1 MFYEIILATL
11 MFTPFNINLLFAFSY
26 SEEKCKKSQKFAAE
40 AGLPILANVLLP
52 KTKGFSFCLEAL
64 RGSLDA
70 GSFTKL
76 YSCLPFCEISLLSRK
91 AFPLALFVN

>member
-1 MFYEIILATL
+1 MKLYLQHLCLLHLTL
-11 MFTPFNINLLFAFSY
+11 TFCFAFLY

-91 AFPLALFVN
+91 AFPLALFVD